1 MGESQQVVPAAGS
14 ELDTLDSSG
23 AVELLKSLIQI
34 GVNLSDVSDFK
45 KLLNMIL
52 LEARR
57 LMHAEAGTLYI
68 VKRRR
73 MRLAVAQNDRMAAA
87 QIAKHLL
94 NKEMSISEDS
104 LAGFVASTGQVMNIP
119 NTYMLPKGAPFRIN
133 RDLDVETGYRIR
145 TVLAIPLKCRQN
157 TIIGVL
163 ELFNRLDDDGGI
175 TAFPEAC
182 TGIQSL
188 AAMAAVTI
196 HNTLLQDEL
205 RKSQLETIVRLS
217 VAAEFRD
224 DETSEHI
231 GRISHTSALIA
242 KAMNLDDRQIE
253 LIHYASPM
261 HDVGKI
267 GIPDSIL
274 RKPGR
279 FTDDERK
286 VMQQHPSIGPEILGD
301 PSNELA
307 DMAREVAMTHHERW
321 DGKGYPNGLAGEEIP
336 ISGRI
341 VAIADVFDAIVSK
354 RCYKDAQPMEKALE
368 IVKEESG
375 NAFDP
380 AVVDAFFCVREEIL
394 AFYRDPAISHT
405 ALDI

>member
-1 MGESQQVVPAAGS
+1 MS
-14 ELDTLDSSG
+14 EQEQAVSLGGNDLDSLDSLS
-23 AVELLKSLIQI
+23 AVEVLKSLIQI
-34 GVNLSDVSDFK
+34 GVNLSDVSDLK
-45 KLLNMIL
+45 KLLDMIL
-52 LEARR
+52 LEARK
-57 LMHAEAGTLYI
+57 LTHAEAGTLYI
-68 VKRRR
+68 VKRKR
-73 MRLAVAQNDRMAAA
+73 MRLAVAQNDRLAAG

-119 NTYMLPKGAPFRIN
+119 NTYVLPKGVPFRIN
-133 RDLDVETGYRIR
+133 RDFDVETGYRVK

-157 TIIGVL
+157 NIIGVL
-163 ELFNRLDDDGGI
+163 ELFNRLDDDGGL
-175 TAFPEAC
+175 TAFPEVC
-182 TGIQSL
+182 TGILSL

-231 GRISHTSALIA
+231 RRISHTSGLLAR
-242 KAMNLDDRQIE
+242 AMNLDERQVE

-267 GIPDSIL
+267 GIPDAIL

-286 VMQQHPSIGPEILGD
+286 VMQEHPSIGPEILGD
-301 PSNELA
+301 PRNELA

-341 VAIADVFDAIVSK
+341 VAVADVFDALVSK
-354 RCYKDAQPMEKALE
+354 RCYKEAQPMDKALE
-368 IVKEESG
+368 IMREESG
-375 NAFDP
+375 KAFDP
-380 AVVDAFFCVREEIL
+380 AVVEAFFSVIEEIRT
-394 AFYRDPAISHT
+394 FYSDPAISHT
-405 ALDI
+405 VLDT